1 MPAPP
6 PQPADRAASR
16 LPQAP
21 RSSWPA
27 DRGRTQGLADL
38 ARMVARLE
46 AFAADSDPAKQA
58 ASATLDTRSQER
70 RRRTAAAA
78 SAVSIRPMPSSYYA
92 ASTCGATSPTVA
104 QPMAPP
110 SESIR

>member
-6 PQPADRAASR
+6 PQSADRAASR

-27 DRGRTQGLADL
+27 DRGRTQGPADL
-38 ARMVARLE
+38 ARLVARLE

-58 ASATLDTRSQER
+58 ASATLLAKLRPQLE
-70 RRRTAAAA
+70 A
-78 SAVSIRPMPSSYYA
+78 SPGS
-92 ASTCGATSPTVA
+92 GA
-104 QPMAPP
+104 
-110 SESIR
+110 